1 MLQDL
6 KDFVKGLLDH
16 DKFAIRDMEE
26 PEEAYQAMASHPR
39 LSSLVA
45 SDEKVAR
52 FLAKV
57 LAKFTVE

>member
-1 MLQDL
+1 M
-6 KDFVKGLLDH
+6 KGLIDY
-16 DKFAIRDMEE
+16 DSCGMRDMEE
-26 PEEAYQAMASHPR
+26 PEEAYQAMASHPK
-39 LSSLVA
+39 LSHLVA